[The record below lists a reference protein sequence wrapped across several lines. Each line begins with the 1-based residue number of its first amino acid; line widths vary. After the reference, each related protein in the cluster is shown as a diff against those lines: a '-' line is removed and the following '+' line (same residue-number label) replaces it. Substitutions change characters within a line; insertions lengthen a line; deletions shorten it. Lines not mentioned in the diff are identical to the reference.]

1 MAVYLNKLQYVFQCP
16 KVFERLIV
24 PLLTTATFTR
34 ELKNLPPELHWFC
47 STYIPAT
54 PDLDRVK
61 TEHPIG
67 ESVDLRRE
75 QACECLMLFSFE
87 GDDARRIQEEL
98 GARID
103 EQLGRCDACIIAYY
117 KSRQRLV
124 ENLRQ

>member
-1 MAVYLNKLQYVFQCP
+1 MAVYLNKLQWVSQYFVVCELFT
-16 KVFERLIV
+16 FIS
-24 PLLTTATFTR
+24 LTNVNPTR

-47 STYIPAT
+47 SVYTPTA
-54 PDLDRVK
+54 PDLNRVK

-67 ESVDLRRE
+67 ENVDLRRE

-87 GDDARRIQEEL
+87 GDDARRIQVEL

-103 EQLGRCDACIIAYY
+103 EQLGRCDACVIAYY
-117 KSRQRLV
+117 KSRQKLV

>member
-1 MAVYLNKLQYVFQCP
+1 MGISVP
-16 KVFERLIV
+16 PGVFETSTIT
-24 PLLTTATFTR
+24 LLTASIVTR
-34 ELKNLPPELHWFC
+34 ELKNLPPEVHWFC
-47 STYIPAT
+47 SKYTPTA
-54 PDLDRVK
+54 PDLNRAK
-61 TEHPIG
+61 SEHLIG
-67 ESVDLRRE
+67 ESVDVRKE

-117 KSRQRLV
+117 RSRQTLI